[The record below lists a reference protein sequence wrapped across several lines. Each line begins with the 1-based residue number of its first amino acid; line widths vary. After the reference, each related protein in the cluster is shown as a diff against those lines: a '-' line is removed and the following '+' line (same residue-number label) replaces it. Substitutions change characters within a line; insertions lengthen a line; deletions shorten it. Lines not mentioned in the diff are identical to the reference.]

1 MTDSEFKTQVV
12 ITLRSISRSMGW
24 FVAFAGSA
32 WLVWLL
38 GVDK

>member
-1 MTDSEFKTQVV
+1 MREIKFKTQVV